1 MPPFPV
7 ALFALLYRRI
17 IEGGHGLRRRR
28 HGLCAEGAR
37 DNFIGNRGAVH
48 AANGTLNGC
57 RHSAVQRI
65 HVEGG
70 LLTAT
75 ANYFDGYHENA
86 CRVRSRR
93 REEAEGPGET
103 LSASLPRRLQYSS
116 ARFTIKMIFA
126 RRAAGHP
133 TTAWRATRRVRRNFY
148 SPRRPKSAKSSGG
161 KIRA

>member
-48 AANGTLNGC
+48 ATNGTLNGC

-75 ANYFDGYHENA
+75 ANYFDGYQENA
-86 CRVRSRR
+86 CRVAAS
-93 REEAEGPGET
+93 APGRAKSNIRT
-103 LSASLPRRLQYSS
+103 RGCA
-116 ARFTIKMIFA
+116 AFTIKMIFA